1 MHAHVA
7 HVSNVML
14 VAAPLAASAGGAFS
28 VATITRTWRQYF
40 EQSFYHAAI
49 LPVLLTTLIL
59 AYIARPKTSEV
70 IPEGFRKFQW
80 RYLTVWS
87 ICVAA
92 DWLQGPYVY
101 ALYDAYGYSS
111 NQIAELF
118 VAGFASSLAFGCVVG
133 SVCDRFGRKNCCMVY
148 CLLYII
154 SCITKHFNDYGL
166 LMLGRI
172 TGGIATSILFS
183 CFECWLVSEHCSRH
197 QFSNGLLSYMFGLMF
212 TVMYGVAIVSGLV
225 AQGVAD
231 SVKFGPIYEG
241 SNIYAGGYCGP
252 FDLSMGCLV
261 VGLVLIMCLWEEN
274 HGVDKQ
280 EVPASPVDNFKSA
293 CGLLISNLPMMLLGA
308 VVACF
313 EGAMYA
319 FVFNWTP
326 ALQSQAHP
334 TPHGVVFS
342 LFMMACMCGA
352 SLSTVTSEWMK
363 PSTRLISAFLLG
375 TGAFLTVALVVSNQS
390 FLKTTFFAF
399 AVFEFSVGIYYPSIG
414 EVKSQIV
421 PEHVRATV
429 YNIYRVPLNAVVVG
443 LLLTNVSIVTSFSLN
458 AVLLSIALFSI
469 LSIVMAGSR
478 EAEGSVLGIPLR
490 QK

>member
-1 MHAHVA
+1 
-7 HVSNVML
+7 ML
-14 VAAPLAASAGGAFS
+14 FATLTAGGTPPAETIS
-28 VATITRTWRQYF
+28 VPWSQYF
-40 EQSFYHAAI
+40 QQSFYHAAI
-49 LPVLLTTLIL
+49 IPLLLITLIL
-59 AYIARPKTSEV
+59 AYFARPSTSEV
-70 IPEGFRKFQW
+70 VPEGFRKFQW
-80 RYLTVWS
+80 AYLTVWS
-87 ICVAA
+87 FCVAA

-133 SVCDRFGRKNCCMVY
+133 SLCDRFGRKSCCMAY
-148 CLLYII
+148 CVLYIL
-154 SCITKHFNDYGL
+154 SCMTKHFNNYGI

-172 TGGIATSILFS
+172 TGGMATSMLFS
-183 CFECWLVSEHCSRH
+183 CFECWMVSEHCSRH

-241 SNIYAGGYCGP
+241 SMMYAGGYCGP
-252 FDLSMGCLV
+252 FDLSIGCLL
-261 VGLVLIMCLWEEN
+261 VGLVLMMVLWEEN
-274 HGVDKQ
+274 HGADGA
-280 EVPASPVDNFKSA
+280 EALDSPVDNFKNA
-293 CGLLISNLPMMLLGA
+293 CRLLVSNRPMMLLCA
-308 VVACF
+308 IVACF
-313 EGAMYA
+313 EGSMFA

-326 ALQSQAHP
+326 ALASKAYP
-334 TPHGVVFS
+334 TPHGVIFA

-352 SLSTVTSEWMK
+352 SVSTVTSDWMK

-375 TGAFLTVALVVSNQS
+375 TGAFMTVALVVSNRS

-399 AVFEFSVGIYYPSIG
+399 AVFEFCCGLYFPSIG

-429 YNIYRVPLNAVVVG
+429 YNIYRVPLNGVVVS
-443 LLLTNVSIVTSFSLN
+443 LLLTNLSIVKCFSLN
-458 AVLLSIALFSI
+458 AVLLSIALFAIMSI
-469 LSIVMAGSR
+469 MMAWSR
-478 EAEGSVLGIPLR
+478 EAEESKLG
-490 QK
+490 KVV